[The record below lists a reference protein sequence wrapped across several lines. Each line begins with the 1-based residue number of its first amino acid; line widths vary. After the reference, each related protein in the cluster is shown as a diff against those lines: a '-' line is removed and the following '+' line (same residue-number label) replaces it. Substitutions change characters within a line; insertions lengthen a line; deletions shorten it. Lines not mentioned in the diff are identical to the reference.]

1 MMHAPRKNTDFDVIV
16 VGGGPIGA
24 ATAAL
29 LALRGGIEPARVA
42 LLAPELDT
50 AGNADAHGPPDL
62 RVAAISRA
70 SETLLRNAA
79 VFEHLPQARLCA
91 YERMRIWHES
101 APADGPGTLVFSAA
115 ELAEPNLGYIVENRA
130 LAAAALQSFR
140 GQGGHVV
147 AARVTALAAEA
158 NAVRLATDCGDL
170 SARLVVG
177 ADGARSQ
184 VRALLTL
191 PVREHD
197 YRQSAIVANIAT
209 AKPHQ
214 HTAWQRFLSTGP
226 LAFLPLFDGSCS
238 IVWSADN
245 PLAEE
250 LMALPPGQFAQRLD
264 AASDRVL
271 GSTELR
277 GDRLAVPLRR
287 ANTATLVGPRV
298 ALAGDAAHVIHPLAG
313 QGVNLG
319 FMDAAALCGVVAAGV
334 AEGEDP
340 GAARLLRR
348 YEQERLTHDTL
359 MSWTMSAFNEVFA
372 RGAGPAG
379 WIAARLLGLAGANA
393 LMRRGFARRAL
404 GLSGEVPALARG
416 APVHGS
422 SARGPARADHSTKEA
437 TW

>member
-1 MMHAPRKNTDFDVIV
+1 MMHAPRQQTDFDVIV

-29 LALRGGIEPARVA
+29 LARCGDIEPTRVA
-42 LLAPELDT
+42 LLAPELET
-50 AGNADAHGPPDL
+50 AGHADSNGPPDL

-79 VFEHLPQARLCA
+79 VFERLPRPRLCA

-101 APADGPGTLVFSAA
+101 APSDGPETLVFSAA

-140 GQGGHVV
+140 EQGGHVV
-147 AARVTALAAEA
+147 ASRLSALAVDSVA
-158 NAVRLATDCGDL
+158 
-170 SARLVVG
+170 ARLTTDGGDFTARLIVG

-184 VRALLTL
+184 VRALLSV
-191 PVREHD
+191 PMREHD
-197 YRQSAIVANIAT
+197 YRQRAIVANIAT

-214 HTAWQRFLSTGP
+214 HTAWQRFLATGP
-226 LAFLPLFDGSCS
+226 VAFLPLFDGSCS

-250 LMALPPGQFAQRLD
+250 LMALPPAQFAQRLD

-287 ANTATLVGPRV
+287 ANTATLIGPRV

-319 FMDAAALCGVVAAGV
+319 FMDAAALCGIVAAGV

-359 MSWTMSAFNEVFA
+359 MSWTMSGFNEVFA

-379 WIAARLLGLAGANA
+379 WIAARLLGLAGANP

-404 GLSGEVPALARG
+404 GWSGEVPALARRALGSG
-416 APVHGS
+416 AAARG
-422 SARGPARADHSTKEA
+422 SARHDHSTKEVM
-437 TW
+437 W

>member
-1 MMHAPRKNTDFDVIV
+1 MHTLRTNTDFDVIV

-29 LALRGGIEPARVA
+29 LARRGGIEPARVA
-42 LLAPELDT
+42 LLAPELET
-50 AGNADAHGPPDL
+50 VGSADAVGPPDL

-70 SETLLRNAA
+70 SEALLRNAGA
-79 VFEHLPQARLCA
+79 FDRLSQSRLCA

-101 APADGPGTLVFSAA
+101 APSDGPETLVFSAA

-130 LAAAALQSFR
+130 LAAAALASFR
-140 GQGGHVV
+140 ELGGRVIATRV
-147 AARVTALAAEA
+147 DSLSVDGVDGAARLS
-158 NAVRLATDCGDL
+158 TDRGVL
-170 SARLVVG
+170 TARLIVG

-184 VRALLTL
+184 VRALLSL
-191 PVREHD
+191 PLREHD

-209 AKPHQ
+209 AKAHQ
-214 HTAWQRFLSTGP
+214 HTAWQRFLATGP

-250 LMALPPGQFAQRLD
+250 LMALPPAQFAQRLD

-277 GDRLAVPLRR
+277 GERLAVPLRR
-287 ANTATLVGPRV
+287 ANTATLIGPRV

-359 MSWTMSAFNEVFA
+359 MSWTMSGFNEVFA
-372 RGAGPAG
+372 RGGGPAG

-393 LMRRGFARRAL
+393 LVRRGFARRAL
-404 GLSGEVPALARG
+404 GLSGEVPALARSGRAPPRG
-416 APVHGS
+416 AS
-422 SARGPARADHSTKEA
+422 SRKEVR
-437 TW
+437 W

>member
-1 MMHAPRKNTDFDVIV
+1 MMRAQRPGTDFDVIV
-16 VGGGPIGA
+16 VGGGPVGA

-29 LALRGGIEPARVA
+29 MARRGGIDAARVA
-42 LLAPELDT
+42 LLAPELE
-50 AGNADAHGPPDL
+50 ADSRVDATGPPDL
-62 RVAAISRA
+62 RVSAISRA
-70 SETLLRNAA
+70 SETLLRNAGA
-79 VFEHLPQARLCA
+79 FERLPPARLCA
-91 YERMRIWHES
+91 YECMRIWHES
-101 APADGPGTLVFSAA
+101 APFDGPETMVFSAA
-115 ELAEPNLGYIVENRA
+115 EMAEPNLGCIVENRA

-140 GQGGHVV
+140 ECGGQVV
-147 AARVTALAAEA
+147 GARLDALAVDADAARLDTNRGE
-158 NAVRLATDCGDL
+158 L

-184 VRALLTL
+184 VRALLSL

-197 YRQSAIVANIAT
+197 YQQSAIVANIAT

-214 HTAWQRFLSTGP
+214 NTAWQRFLATGP

-238 IVWSADN
+238 IVWSADK

-250 LMALPPGQFAQRLD
+250 LMALPPAQFIQRLD

-277 GDRLAVPLRR
+277 GERLAVPLRR

-319 FMDAAALCGVVAAGV
+319 FMDAAALCGVVAAGI

-348 YEQERLTHDTL
+348 YEQQRLTHDTL
-359 MSWTMSAFNEVFA
+359 MSLAMSGFNEVFA
-372 RGAGPAG
+372 RSAGPTG
-379 WIAARLLGLAGANA
+379 WIAARLLGLAGANP
-393 LMRRGFARRAL
+393 LVRRSLARRAL
-404 GLSGEVPALARG
+404 GLSGEVPALARRGQAPG
-416 APVHGS
+416 AT
-422 SARGPARADHSTKEA
+422 GPGAVRDAHSTGEVA
-437 TW
+437 W